1 MGDSI
6 QNILDGP
13 DKPGQDNKEQIE
25 DIMCGDMKAMTMPKR
40 GKAKAI
46 KAVAAIVPVV
56 AVAAKMKRVKPVK
69 PEDDAFHKVPGKA
82 GHYRYR

>member
-1 MGDSI
+1 MGDLI

-13 DKPGQDNKEQIE
+13 VKPGHDNKEQTE
-25 DIMCGDMKAMTMPKR
+25 DTMCGDMKTMTMPKR
-40 GKAKAI
+40 GKAKAV

-56 AVAAKMKRVKPVK
+56 AVKAKVKRLK
-69 PEDDAFHKVPGKA
+69 PEDDTFHKVPGKA

>member
-1 MGDSI
+1 
-6 QNILDGP
+6 
-13 DKPGQDNKEQIE
+13 
-25 DIMCGDMKAMTMPKR
+25 MTMPKG

-56 AVAAKMKRVKPVK
+56 AVTAKVKRLK

>member
-1 MGDSI
+1 MGDLI

-13 DKPGQDNKEQIE
+13 GGPGHDNKEQTE
-25 DIMCGDMKAMTMPKR
+25 GLMCGDMKTMMIPKR

-56 AVAAKMKRVKPVK
+56 AVTAKVKRLK

>member
-1 MGDSI
+1 
-6 QNILDGP
+6 
-13 DKPGQDNKEQIE
+13 
-25 DIMCGDMKAMTMPKR
+25 MCGNMKKMTMPKG

-56 AVAAKMKRVKPVK
+56 AVTAKMKRLK
-69 PEDDAFHKVPGKA
+69 PEDDAFHKMPGKA

>member
-1 MGDSI
+1 MLFRSRTLAR
-6 QNILDGP
+6 QAMT
-13 DKPGQDNKEQIE
+13 KE
-25 DIMCGDMKAMTMPKR
+25 DIMCGDMKTMTMPKR

-56 AVAAKMKRVKPVK
+56 AVKAKVKRLK
-69 PEDDAFHKVPGKA
+69 PEDDGFHKVPGKA